1 MTGYWNRPEA
11 TARALSGGWL
21 HTGDVARITDDGAI
35 QLLDRRDDIVNRGG
49 ENVYCAE
56 VENAL
61 AAHPAVAEVAVVG
74 LPDDA
79 LGRKVAAAVGPPAGA
94 SLTPAE
100 LVDFARVALAGFKVP
115 QFVSVRSDPLPRN
128 AGGKV
133 IKPAL
138 RDETPWPPALGCP
151 PVPPPA
157 PAPRAP
163 ATPATRASM
172 SIAQST

>member
-1 MTGYWNRPEA
+1 MPATDIALSAAGPDGAGELLVRGPQLMAGYWNRPEA

-79 LGRKVAAAVGPPAGA
+79 LGRKVAAAVVPLAGA
-94 SLTPAE
+94 SLTPASWSPSPGRRWP
-100 LVDFARVALAGFKVP
+100 A
-115 QFVSVRSDPLPRN
+115 SRSPSSS
-128 AGGKV
+128 AS
-133 IKPAL
+133 
-138 RDETPWPPALGCP
+138 
-151 PVPPPA
+151 A
-157 PAPRAP
+157 PTRCP
-163 ATPATRASM
+163 ATPAAR
-172 SIAQST
+172 